1 MKETETKLKL
11 EIKKQTKKA
20 INENFIQLKEGGIE
34 DLNGI
39 LIYLMEEAM
48 SSPGGIE
55 RSELRD
61 NLIKLGKIAELI
73 DW

>member
-20 INENFIQLKEGGIE
+20 IDGNLVQLKEGGIE

-73 DW
+73 D

>member
-11 EIKKQTKKA
+11 EIKKQTKKE
-20 INENFIQLKEGGIE
+20 IDENCVLLKEGEIE

-73 DW
+73 D

>member
-1 MKETETKLKL
+1 MKETETKLKI

-20 INENFIQLKEGGIE
+20 IDKNFIQLKEGGIE

-61 NLIKLGKIAELI
+61 NLIRLGKIAELI
-73 DW
+73 D